1 MEKVQIK
8 KCYPCNIEVSEVSTY
23 YCLQCLLLN
32 DFENK
37 DISQLRNFIS
47 VSRMYLDSNRIVDL
61 TPLKNLV
68 NLKELNLSVNPIS
81 QQQIDE
87 LKKALPNCHISFDYD
102 I

>member
-1 MEKVQIK
+1 MNKIQIK
-8 KCYPCNIEVSEVSTY
+8 KCFPYNQRNMGHSFH
-23 YCLQCLLLN
+23 LRLLFFA
-32 DFENK
+32 DCQIK
-37 DISQLRNFIS
+37 DISLFGNFIS
-47 VSRMYLDSNRIVDL
+47 VSRMYLVSNRIVDL